1 MCKGGDPWGVLGG
14 RQEWQQGEMVAS
26 GQEKEYRAV
35 EAGSRGLNERD
46 LDSIYLSMREG
57 GGGVQSMSLGRER

>member
-14 RQEWQQGEMVAS
+14 RQEWQQGEMLAS
-26 GQEKEYRAV
+26 GQEKEYSVV

-46 LDSIYLSMREG
+46 LDSI
-57 GGGVQSMSLGRER
+57 